1 MATRYAEAKLR
12 QRPNRPY
19 GAGASRR
26 KEDDISSNSR
36 YGCNP
41 NKEAQVNFLKRGLVA
56 KFVFLVAASS
66 ALAENRQDTLFKRLN
81 RPATVAGHNSPS
93 TFAIYLDQV
102 NERKT
107 VLVPSKEGS
116 NPIEA
121 DVWVLFFQNEA
132 EVDAMPKLIKDVY
145 NAIPKGTG
153 RPASKYIEFQLSSG
167 GPKAASFHFLE
178 HYGTDSEDVV
188 ACKAAVAVYSGV
200 IGSTNSHDRKN
211 LTKKC
216 ESLM

>member
-1 MATRYAEAKLR
+1 M
-12 QRPNRPY
+12 
-19 GAGASRR
+19 
-26 KEDDISSNSR
+26 
-36 YGCNP
+36 
-41 NKEAQVNFLKRGLVA
+41 NFLKCGLVA
-56 KFVFLVAASS
+56 KFVFLIVASS
-66 ALAENRQDTLFKRLN
+66 ALAENRQDSLFKRLN

-93 TFAIYLDQV
+93 AFAKYLDKE
-102 NERKT
+102 NEQKN

-116 NPIEA
+116 DPFEA
-121 DVWVLFFQNEA
+121 DVWVLFFQSEA
-132 EVDAMPKLIKDVY
+132 EVHAMPKLIQDVY
-145 NAIPKGTG
+145 DAIPKGTG

-188 ACKAAVAVYSGV
+188 ACKAAVAVFSGV